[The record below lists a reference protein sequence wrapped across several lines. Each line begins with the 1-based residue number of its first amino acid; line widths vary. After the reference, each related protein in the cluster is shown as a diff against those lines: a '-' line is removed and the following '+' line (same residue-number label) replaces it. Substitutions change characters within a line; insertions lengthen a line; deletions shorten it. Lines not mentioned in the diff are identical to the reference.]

1 MRVIGNPHLNN
12 EKMKFQIN
20 EKTRLFKHP
29 LLLNEAYLLSI
40 LTKNSEVIDIGSSLR
55 DKAEKVKS
63 IAFRLDTLDINKYAD
78 YPNIQMDLC
87 EKVDLPDDLKY
98 DVVFCFS
105 ILEHCYDPFTA
116 SENLFRMLKRD
127 SRIIG
132 SVPFLFPFHCPE
144 NLEYQDYF
152 RFTKHSF
159 AALFPLARQINL
171 YPMRGRVGAGLNIIS
186 QRYKDVCER
195 RLQKITTQ
203 LNLVD
208 QMRKPEQTSGFH
220 FEIYN

>member
-1 MRVIGNPHLNN
+1 MRIIGNPHLNN

-20 EKTRLFKHP
+20 KKTHMFEHP
-29 LLLNEAYLLSI
+29 LQFNEELLLSM
-40 LTKNSEVIDIGSSLR
+40 LTNYSEVLDIGSSLR
-55 DKAEKVKS
+55 NKSGMVKNV
-63 IAFRLDTLDINKYAD
+63 ALRLDTLDINNYSN
-78 YPNIQMDLC
+78 YPDIQMDLC
-87 EKVDLPDDLKY
+87 EKVNLPDDLKY
-98 DVVFCFS
+98 DIIFCFS
-105 ILEHCYDPFTA
+105 ILEHCYDPFVA

-144 NLEYQDYF
+144 NLQYQDYF

-159 AALFPLARQINL
+159 AALFPQARQINL

-195 RLQKITTQ
+195 KLRKFTTK
-203 LNLVD
+203 LNLID
-208 QMRKPEQTSGFH
+208 QIRKPEQTSGFH